1 MNCITS
7 PALENVEIAMYVD
20 GEADEVI
27 RAHIQQCPF
36 CSERARQW
44 TLLQNSVRKQSYRV
58 DCPTPMELGEYHLG
72 YLTDPQ
78 ELIIA
83 RHLRE
88 CLLCSREVA
97 ILEDFLSNLAPET
110 GLLGAAKVLI
120 ARLMG
125 AQTENS
131 LTPVAPAL
139 RGEAK
144 GPLTFDVDGIVII
157 LDIQPVSAGAFNILG
172 QVAADD
178 QDQWTE
184 AVAELRRNNELQF
197 SATVDDLGAF
207 RFEGTSTG
215 EQELRVTPR
224 GRSLVL
230 VVNFEIST

>member
-1 MNCITS
+1 MKCITS

-20 GEADEVI
+20 GEADEAVI
-27 RAHIQQCPF
+27 THIQQCPF

-44 TLLQNSVRKQSYRV
+44 ILLQNSLRKQSYRI

-72 YLTDPQ
+72 YLPDPQ
-78 ELIIA
+78 ELVIA

-88 CLLCSREVA
+88 CVLCGREVA
-97 ILEDFLSNLAPET
+97 ILEDFLSNLAPDT

-125 AQTENS
+125 AQAENNS
-131 LTPVAPAL
+131 TPVTLAL

-144 GPLTFDVDGIVII
+144 GPLTFEVDGILIL
-157 LDIQPVSAGAFNILG
+157 LDIQQASEGTFNILG

-178 QDQWTE
+178 QDIWTE
-184 AVAELRRNNELQF
+184 AVAELRQNNELQF

-207 RFEGTSTG
+207 RFEGITAG
-215 EQELRVTPR
+215 EQELRVIPR
-224 GRSLVL
+224 GRSPVL